1 MAITFLPPD
10 VEQGSCSLTVGI
22 VAGTLD
28 IDRVT
33 ESFRG
38 VVDVLPIS
46 DSVSAVGCEAVFRQS
61 QNRQEVEIL
70 LPLGDDQHQEH
81 RIVVSMAASPFSALD
96 SVAHAVMAPAFAPG
110 GVGVDWGD
118 VCSILRLGKRAALV
132 MAESAEAAT
141 ETLRLAESVLAA
153 GDHAQISGVMA
164 VVFAPQGATWVEA
177 VRQVGRA
184 AETLAPDAWRLVAAP
199 IILGDTPICSVF
211 VVFPE

>member
-10 VEQGSCSLTVGI
+10 VEQGSCSVTVGI

-46 DSVSAVGCEAVFRQS
+46 DSVCAVGCEAVFRQS

-81 RIVVSMAASPFSALD
+81 RIVVSMAASPFPVLD
-96 SVAHAVMAPAFAPG
+96 SIAHAVLAPAFSLG
-110 GVGVDWGD
+110 GVGVDWDD
-118 VCSILRLGKRAALV
+118 VCSILRSGKRAVLV

-164 VVFAPQGATWVEA
+164 AVFAPHGATWMEA

-184 AETLAPDAWRLVAAP
+184 AETLVPDAWRLVAAP
-199 IILGDTPICSVF
+199 IILGAPPICSVF
-211 VVFPE
+211 AVFPE

>member
-10 VEQGSCSLTVGI
+10 VEQGSCSVTVGI

-199 IILGDTPICSVF
+199 IILGDTPICSVLA
-211 VVFPE
+211 VFPE